1 MDEVMK
7 NEIKAFIDEALKKQD
22 DIIKNY
28 ISSNSTL
35 IYETLNKIQASVEA
49 IGKRVA
55 KVEETIKEHGE
66 KIKDIEKSL
75 EFTQELVDQK
85 IADLD
90 NHWESKIIQQVAT
103 AKEES
108 RFLRNKLRTLEDR
121 NRRNNLRVEGVTEN
135 DNETWEDSENKV
147 KDIIKEQMGID
158 EELKIE
164 RAHRIGKKENGKKR
178 AIIFKLESWKQK
190 EMILKK
196 TNKLKNTGLYINE
209 DFSDETMLIR
219 KELFKEMKIKR
230 DEGKFAKVVYDK
242 LVVRNFRQPRQ

>member
-1 MDEVMK
+1 MK